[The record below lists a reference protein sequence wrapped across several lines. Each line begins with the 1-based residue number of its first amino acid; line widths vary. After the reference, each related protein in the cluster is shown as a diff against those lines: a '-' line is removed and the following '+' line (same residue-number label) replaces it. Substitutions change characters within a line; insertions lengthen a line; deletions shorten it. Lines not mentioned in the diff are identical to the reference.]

1 MVLANASQDVSR
13 PASPVRSALFRSRR
27 LAASAPVTQGRSQVS
42 YSSVPFASPGWLFRS
57 LVPITRG
64 INMNEHRAQTP
75 APEDSRLVVGGFSAG
90 TGLPANRPR
99 NSKPDSPLDCQHKGD
114 SRMTVYDLKMPH
126 HCRYLHLRFVTAIF
140 FAMLL
145 ATSAAAPVWPQ
156 ALSKGKGNLRVM
168 TYNVYEG
175 ADLTTAFS
183 AQDQN
188 HFVAAISAI
197 LADVRATNPPVRA
210 EAIARQIGKA
220 GPTLVSL
227 QEVTQWST
235 CPTTDYQSCSGPQT
249 VLYDLLDLIKDAL
262 QAQGLDYKE
271 VGRVTVNELIAPAM
285 TGTGR
290 VIVFY
295 TQRSAILARADINAH
310 ELRLFNVQSAQFNA
324 TNTVPIAGGGTFVIR
339 RAWISV
345 DVKFH
350 QTSFR
355 FIDTQLEAFDPG
367 TNYNQSQELISGPAK
382 TSLPV
387 VIAMDSN
394 SKANSPANDFTP
406 TYTNFLKNG
415 FKDAWTET
423 QGDAP
428 GDTSGQDPTLMNPVS
443 HVTRRIDL
451 ILLHGDLDAR
461 AVELF
466 GGQQS
471 DRTSGLWPSDHLAV
485 AARLGAD

>member
-1 MVLANASQDVSR
+1 MPVNNSRVSHH
-13 PASPVRSALFRSRR
+13 RR
-27 LAASAPVTQGRSQVS
+27 
-42 YSSVPFASPGWLFRS
+42 
-57 LVPITRG
+57 
-64 INMNEHRAQTP
+64 H
-75 APEDSRLVVGGFSAG
+75 
-90 TGLPANRPR
+90 
-99 NSKPDSPLDCQHKGD
+99 
-114 SRMTVYDLKMPH
+114 
-126 HCRYLHLRFVTAIF
+126 LHLRFVTAIF
-140 FAMLL
+140 FAILL
-145 ATSAAAPVWPQ
+145 AISTAASLWPQ
-156 ALSKGKGNLRVM
+156 ELSAGKDSLRVM

-175 ADLTTAFS
+175 ADLTTAFT

-197 LADVRATNPPVRA
+197 LANVRTTNPPVRA

-235 CPTTDYQSCSGPQT
+235 CPTADYQSCSGPQT
-249 VLYDLLDLIKDAL
+249 VLYDLLDLIEDAL
-262 QAQGLDYKE
+262 EAPGLNYKE
-271 VGRVTVNELIAPAM
+271 VGRITVNELNAPAM
-285 TGTGR
+285 TGTGP

-295 TQRSAILARADINAH
+295 TQRSAILARADVNAH
-310 ELRLFNVQSAQFNA
+310 ELQLSNIQSARFNA
-324 TNTVPIAGGGTFVIR
+324 THPVPIVGGGTFVIH
-339 RAWISV
+339 RAWISA

-355 FIDTQLEAFDPG
+355 FIDTQLEAFDPS
-367 TNYNQSQELISGPAK
+367 TNLNQAQELISGPAR

-394 SKANSPANDFTP
+394 SKADPPPNDFTP
-406 TYTNFLKNG
+406 TYTNFLKSG

-423 QGDAP
+423 HGDAP
-428 GDTSGQDPTLMNPVS
+428 GYTSGQAPTLLNPDS
-443 HVTRRIDL
+443 QVTQRIDL

-466 GGQQS
+466 GGQPS

-485 AARLGAD
+485 AATLGTD

>member
-1 MVLANASQDVSR
+1 MDCKAEPSFPSLSIAAYTR
-13 PASPVRSALFRSRR
+13 PWHS
-27 LAASAPVTQGRSQVS
+27 
-42 YSSVPFASPGWLFRS
+42 
-57 LVPITRG
+57 
-64 INMNEHRAQTP
+64 
-75 APEDSRLVVGGFSAG
+75 
-90 TGLPANRPR
+90 
-99 NSKPDSPLDCQHKGD
+99 
-114 SRMTVYDLKMPH
+114 
-126 HCRYLHLRFVTAIF
+126 RFVTAVL
-140 FAMLL
+140 FALLL
-145 ATSAAAPVWPQ
+145 ASSAAAPLWPQ
-156 ALSKGKGNLRVM
+156 ALPKGQGDLRVM

-175 ADLTTAFS
+175 ADLTTAFT
-183 AQDQN
+183 AKDQT

-220 GPTLVSL
+220 RPTLISL

-235 CPTTDYQSCSGPQT
+235 CPTADYESCSGPQT

-262 QAQGLDYKE
+262 QARGLHYKE
-271 VGRVTVNELIAPAM
+271 VGRVTVNELNAPAM
-285 TGTGR
+285 TGAGR

-310 ELRLFNVQSAQFNA
+310 ELQLSNAQSARFN
-324 TNTVPIAGGGTFVIR
+324 TTHTVPIAGGGTYVIH

-350 QTSFR
+350 KTSFR

-367 TNYNQSQELISGPAK
+367 TNYNQAQELISGPAH

-394 SKANSPANDFTP
+394 SKADPPANDFTP
-406 TYTNFLKNG
+406 TYTNFLKSG

-423 QGDAP
+423 HGDAP
-428 GDTSGQDPTLMNPVS
+428 GLTSGQDPTLLNPVS
-443 HVTRRIDL
+443 KVTQRIDL
-451 ILLHGDLDAR
+451 ILLHGDLHAR

-471 DRTSGLWPSDHLAV
+471 DRNSGLWPSDHLAV
-485 AARLGAD
+485 AATLETH